1 MIVNY
6 AHELEKQYMP
16 YAILGDDEI
25 IGFMENTPISAKKA
39 AKEHILM
46 CRKFDDITN
55 YEYYDNII
63 KKLGLEDIKV
73 R

>member
-6 AHELEKQYMP
+6 AQELEKQYMP
-16 YAILGDDEI
+16 YAIFDDDEEI
-25 IGFMENTPISAKKA
+25 IGFMENTPLSAKKA

-46 CRKFDDITN
+46 SKKFDDISN

-73 R
+73 